1 VCYNIIEV
9 KERMAGR
16 MNKQRMIDNVVRTCG
31 MENEM
36 TILFFRM
43 AEDEEIEFEMLEKM
57 YYHIMSMK
65 YE

>member
-1 VCYNIIEV
+1 
-9 KERMAGR
+9 MD
-16 MNKQRMIDNVVRTCG
+16 KQRMIDNVVRTCG

-43 AEDEEIEFEMLEKM
+43 AEDEEVEFEMLEKM
-57 YYHIMSMK
+57 YYHIMSMR